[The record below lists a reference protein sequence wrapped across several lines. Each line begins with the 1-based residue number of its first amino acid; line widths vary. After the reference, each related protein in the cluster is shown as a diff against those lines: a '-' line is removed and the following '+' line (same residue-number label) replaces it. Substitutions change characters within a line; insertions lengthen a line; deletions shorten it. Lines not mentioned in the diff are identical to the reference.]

1 MKDQPQA
8 QDSADEDYSEDE
20 ELIEGAG
27 DDQKSDE
34 NNGSGSEKDSSDNSA
49 RGLAN
54 GDLMGKIEEM
64 GRRAAAL
71 AQEAREREALT
82 AKDIHTACWEGD
94 AAAARALLA
103 ADPGRA
109 GEVDATEFGGAYA
122 PLHYAAYRGH
132 LEIVELLLAR
142 GAAVNARTATGC
154 TPLFLAC
161 QQGRAKVVAALLA
174 QDADVSARETERGLT
189 AVDVAQVNGE
199 RVLGPLRER
208 CAPPPQPQ
216 PPRPGAARATAAQVF
231 FEEVSVARRELPVT
245 RYKLKVIKLGEGG
258 GEEEGEAVD
267 VVVVPAAAP
276 EDGGGGGGGEKPV
289 VVKSLQ
295 PSTRYRFQLAAV
307 NALGYGPYSELSDVL
322 ETRAE
327 L

>member
-189 AVDVAQVNGE
+189 AVDVAQV
-199 RVLGPLRER
+199 
-208 CAPPPQPQ
+208 
-216 PPRPGAARATAAQVF
+216 
-231 FEEVSVARRELPVT
+231 SVARRELPVT